1 MNHNVT
7 GKLQV
12 TLLLAYIF
20 RKKFCSLIFKASSEE
35 IIVMYCEKLKAKSM
49 KDGSGYSSW
58 KKLVRLTKL
67 LCFHLFQTLSY
78 LTYHMYHY
86 QSSGVRILYMPSIF
100 CCCSSINKNK
110 QDWRS
115 NVLLELKTE
124 SQWKDSNPLILS
136 YCQLL

>member
-58 KKLVRLTKL
+58 KKVS
-67 LCFHLFQTLSY
+67 QTDEIVVFPFIWNSAVFDLSHVS
-78 LTYHMYHY
+78 L
-86 QSSGVRILYMPSIF
+86 S
-100 CCCSSINKNK
+100 
-110 QDWRS
+110 
-115 NVLLELKTE
+115 ELR
-124 SQWKDSNPLILS
+124 
-136 YCQLL
+136 C